1 MRLLRRFFKKIFQ
14 EDFYFRTYECCF
26 SPVAKFEGFPKYIRC
41 WNSVH
46 LNSYIILIFQRLE
59 PEESSFSYSW
69 IILDNPWN
77 VFETSLKPL
86 LKHAW
91 NTKNISRLKSVTTER
106 TPNAQMN
113 KWTYIQTDWVTLS
126 LLELLM
132 ATKMLCLL
140 KTCHMCF
147 QIQKSN
153 SLH

>member
-14 EDFYFRTYECCF
+14 EDFYFRTYERCF

-126 LLELLM
+126 LLELLI
-132 ATKMLCLL
+132 
-140 KTCHMCF
+140 TCKKYSHF
-147 QIQKSN
+147 AAQLTWKI
-153 SLH
+153 